1 MVDEAT
7 QTVDLGCRPPRR
19 CKDHKAHNQ
28 ISFME
33 LAMRTAATSWQAVFF
48 DFDGVVADSTEVKT
62 RAFAVLFAPYGPT
75 VQEAVVRYH
84 LDNGGMPRHQKIR
97 HCFET
102 LVGQPLDEA
111 ALQRMGQAFSNLVL
125 DEVVAAPYVAG
136 ALACLQH
143 LQQAGVPAFV
153 VSGTPEDEMRL
164 IVERKGL
171 QPFFVEVLGS
181 PRAKTEII
189 EDVLG
194 RYGYLPERC
203 LFIGDA
209 LADYRAAR
217 NTSLR
222 FLGIVP
228 EGRPSIFPEDAP
240 TASVVAAA
248 L

>member
-1 MVDEAT
+1 
-7 QTVDLGCRPPRR
+7 
-19 CKDHKAHNQ
+19 
-28 ISFME
+28 
-33 LAMRTAATSWQAVFF
+33 MRTVAPSWQAVFF
-48 DFDGVVADSTEVKT
+48 DFDGVIANSTEVKT

-75 VQEAVVRYH
+75 VQAAVVRYH

-102 LVGQPLDEA
+102 LVGRPLDEV

-136 ALACLQH
+136 ALATLQH

-189 EDVLG
+189 ENVLG

-217 NTSLR
+217 NTGLR

-228 EGRPSIFPEDAP
+228 EGRPSIFPEDTP
-240 TASVVAAA
+240 TASTVTTA
-248 L
+248 LP